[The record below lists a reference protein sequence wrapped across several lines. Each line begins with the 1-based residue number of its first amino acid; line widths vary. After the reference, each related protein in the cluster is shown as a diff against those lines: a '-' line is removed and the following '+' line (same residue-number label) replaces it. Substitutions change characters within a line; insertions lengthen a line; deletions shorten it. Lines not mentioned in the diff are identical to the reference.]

1 MAQRLQTSHSTE
13 RFRYVDP
20 PFVFNSAEIV
30 RYPAE
35 VTGYHLLASLCR
47 RLGWSSLAGKRL
59 LDFGCG
65 VRFARTIANLDLD
78 IGLYAGVDVNA
89 AAIAWLAQHL
99 TDPRFRFVAFEMRNA
114 FYNAAGTAVDPGAL
128 GALGLAEFD
137 AASMFSVITHQVP
150 DDARLIFEMLHRT
163 VRSDGRLYFTAHTD
177 DTIASYCER
186 DPALPCRI
194 STYHP
199 RYLAEIVASA
209 GWEVED
215 VHPPGELQ
223 RTAFV
228 CRRRERG

>member
-1 MAQRLQTSHSTE
+1 MQTSHSTE

-20 PFVFNSAEIV
+20 PFVFNSADV
-30 RYPAE
+30 AQYPAE

-78 IGLYAGVDVNA
+78 VGLYAGVDVNA
-89 AAIAWLAQHL
+89 AAIAWLAERL
-99 TDPRFRFVAFEMRNA
+99 TDARFRFVALEMRNA
-114 FYNAAGTAVDPGAL
+114 FYNAAGTAVDRDAL
-128 GALGLAEFD
+128 RALGLAEFD
-137 AASMFSVITHQVP
+137 AASMFSVITHQDP
-150 DDARLIFEMLHRT
+150 DDARLVFEMLHRT
-163 VRSDGRLYFTAHTD
+163 VRSAGRLYFTAHTD
-177 DTIASYCER
+177 DTIESYCEG

-209 GWEVED
+209 GWEVEH
-215 VHPPGELQ
+215 VYPPTELEGA
-223 RTAFV
+223 AFV
-228 CRRRERG
+228 CRRRDRG